1 MPSGDAGMSLSI
13 SGTGQLLLGTAYC
26 PNRLASGQDWGK
38 LRYSQTL
45 WEGGW
50 ASQQLNHLC
59 GPLWGLHCPRRPSQQ
74 QGWWQHT
81 PSALLCALQRRDQ
94 LGSHCFPSGEVC
106 AEETSLSTQ
115 ANTQFNEQGWESGL
129 PKWALYYQMYISAL
143 PTSTLILP
151 TNITLPSLQALIW
164 HLSYTPS
171 SATSRPLKVR
181 DLYFLRSLPNNN
193 STK

>member
-94 LGSHCFPSGEVC
+94 LGSHCFPSGEV
-106 AEETSLSTQ
+106 SSVQ
-115 ANTQFNEQGWESGL
+115 RK
-129 PKWALYYQMYISAL
+129 PHWALRPTLNLMNKAENMAYQNELYITKC
-143 PTSTLILP
+143 TSVLYPHPHSSFPQTSPSPHFRLSFDTSP
-151 TNITLPSLQALIW
+151 TLPHQQ
-164 HLSYTPS
+164 
-171 SATSRPLKVR
+171 
-181 DLYFLRSLPNNN
+181 PN
-193 STK
+193 TVL